1 MHDQGT
7 GGPAWRI
14 PLTYQGLVVERTSR
28 CNAKCAMCYQ
38 DAGAKGSGN
47 LGSVSLSVADIS
59 RVLREAHDISTLRP
73 RFHLAGGEGWLQ
85 WAECFTLFAAARELG
100 YLEITTTTNCFW
112 AFRLDQALVRVAE
125 AAASGLTSMEIS
137 WDHWHMPYIRPV
149 AVGNA
154 LRACRELGV
163 TTNLRV
169 LTTTDH
175 DAAEALGYLD
185 ADDLRLADEISSSP
199 VYPTGRAAKELDPAT
214 IWANGSLGGSCHSVL
229 NLTVNAAG
237 RVAPCCAG
245 ADQTEGLTFG
255 SVLDESIVDIARRMQ
270 SSLLLKVVTFNGVGS
285 LIPLTGDAAEDLAES
300 SSICH
305 ACWTIFSD
313 PELTR
318 RVGEQIDRIESEAFA
333 GFADHV
339 ERASATW
346 HAEQPEGAAP

>member
-1 MHDQGT
+1 MHADA
-7 GGPAWRI
+7 GPLWRI
-14 PLTYQGLVVERTSR
+14 PLTYQGLVVERTSL

-38 DAGAKGSGN
+38 DAGPQGSGN
-47 LGSVSLSVADIS
+47 LGAVSLDVADIV
-59 RVLREAHDISTLRP
+59 RVLREALEIPTLRP

-85 WAECFTLFAAARELG
+85 WAQCFDLFAAARDLG

-112 AFRLDQALVRVAE
+112 AFRPDHAVAKVAAAAE
-125 AAASGLTSMEIS
+125 AGLTAMEIS
-137 WDHWHMPYIRPV
+137 WDHWHMPYIRPA

-175 DAAEALGYLD
+175 HPAEALGYLD
-185 ADDLRLADEISSSP
+185 PDALRLADEISSAP
-199 VYPTGRAAKELDPAT
+199 VFPTGRAAAKLDPAT

-255 SVLDESIVDIARRMQ
+255 SVLEESIVDIARRMQ
-270 SSLLLKVVTFNGVGS
+270 SSLLLKVLTFNGVGS
-285 LIPLTGDAAEDLAES
+285 LIPLTGEKAGDLAES

-305 ACWTIFSD
+305 ACWRIFSD
-313 PELTR
+313 ADLTE
-318 RVGEQIDRIESEAFA
+318 RVGQRIEAIEAEAFA
-333 GFADHV
+333 GLAEALAGTAHAV
-339 ERASATW
+339 ARGGQEVAS
-346 HAEQPEGAAP
+346 